1 VFSVNRPPCRPIPLI
16 LTAAVALVAI
26 DAFAQP
32 NRISGKISDAE
43 RFTLAGHLPRMPR
56 PLESSPILPAPSRER
71 TRPRRG
77 QTVTLYF
84 TGAGMVQPSVATG
97 QHGKTPAPVLNSRV
111 TIGGAEAL
119 LSYVGIPSW
128 SIGTVQVNF
137 TVPSSAALG
146 AQPVV
151 VYVGEA
157 ASESATLTIT
167 Q

>member
-1 VFSVNRPPCRPIPLI
+1 VF
-16 LTAAVALVAI
+16 
-26 DAFAQP
+26 
-32 NRISGKISDAE
+32 
-43 RFTLAGHLPRMPR
+43 
-56 PLESSPILPAPSRER
+56 
-71 TRPRRG
+71 
-77 QTVTLYF
+77 
-84 TGAGMVQPSVATG
+84 
-97 QHGKTPAPVLNSRV
+97 

-157 ASESATLTIT
+157 ASESARLTIT